1 MLADLAGVR
10 DRKKLFRKPELAGR
24 FKRRSTHKCRR
35 AFGHR
40 ASICGEHGPVVLGLR
55 GGNGTVGISHDR
67 RRDSTAFQDHVGL
80 YAKERRIPDAE
91 IRELSGFNR
100 PDIIRNALRDGG
112 VDRVLRYIAPCPE
125 IIVVALLLRK
135 SPKLLLHF
143 VGCLPGSN
151 DYLAN
156 ATHRLTI

>member
-10 DRKKLFRKPELAGR
+10 DRKKLFRKPEFRGR
-24 FKRRSTHKCRR
+24 LERRSTHKCRR

-40 ASICGEHGPVVLGLR
+40 ASMCAEHGPVVSGLR
-55 GGNGTVGISHDR
+55 GGNRTVWISHDR
-67 RRDSTAFQDHVGL
+67 RRDSTAFQDHIGL
-80 YAKERRIPDAE
+80 HAEERRIPDAE

-100 PDIIRNALRDGG
+100 PDIMRNTLRDGG
-112 VDRVLRYIAPCPE
+112 VDGVLRDIAPCPE

-135 SPKLLLHF
+135 SPELFFHF
-143 VGCLPGSN
+143 VSRLPGSN

-156 ATHRLTI
+156 AAHCLTI

>member
-40 ASICGEHGPVVLGLR
+40 ASICAEHGPVVLGLR

-80 YAKERRIPDAE
+80 YAEERRIPDAE

-112 VDRVLRYIAPCPE
+112 VDGVPQEVVR
-125 IIVVALLLRK
+125 IVFSFCQPSAR
-135 SPKLLLHF
+135 F
-143 VGCLPGSN
+143 E
-151 DYLAN
+151 
-156 ATHRLTI
+156 

>member
-40 ASICGEHGPVVLGLR
+40 TSICAEHGPVVFGLR
-55 GGNGTVGISHDR
+55 RGYGTVGISHDR
-67 RRDSTAFQDHVGL
+67 RRDRTTLQNHIGL

-91 IRELSGFNR
+91 IRELSGLN
-100 PDIIRNALRDGG
+100 
-112 VDRVLRYIAPCPE
+112 
-125 IIVVALLLRK
+125 
-135 SPKLLLHF
+135 
-143 VGCLPGSN
+143 
-151 DYLAN
+151 
-156 ATHRLTI
+156 